1 MVGTGNPNP
10 ARITE
15 PVWWFAQ
22 QCMSLTPTATSQE
35 FGGIVNENES
45 GYHNTR
51 DGNIRRGRPNDYSIR
66 DPLNKQG
73 PSDKSAAFDWTFPSA
88 QAGNFGIIILYS
100 ARVAAAWASNDPRM
114 WVLAELL
121 CESDWDYD
129 PEGWV
134 FYPTHSF
141 RVPDRSHKWHMH
153 FSFIRAYLN
162 DWAGFDAL
170 FSVIK
175 GESLTSWRAR
185 TGRGGPVT
193 TPVPGNQGDIDMGGP
208 QYLVQVKGNDTVY
221 QSDGWEYQGIS
232 FPRFQFYTNVLK
244 LGYVMVNDAAGLADM
259 AGEPHASNKEMRTLA
274 DVSDEVVKKIAA
286 AAAVSAPGSPA
297 GTLTGEELS
306 ALLNQQAVAIVD
318 EIKDRLDT

>member
-1 MVGTGNPNP
+1 MAGTGNPNP

-22 QCMSLTPTATSQE
+22 QCMALTPTANSQE
-35 FGGIVNENES
+35 FGGIVNEGES

-51 DGNIRRGRPNDYSIR
+51 NGNIARGRPNDYSIR

-73 PSDKSAAFDWTFPSA
+73 PADKSAAFDWTFPSA

-100 ARVAAAWASNDPRM
+100 ARVAAAWASRDPRM

-121 CESDWDYD
+121 CESDGDYD

-175 GESLTSWRAR
+175 GESLAAWKAR

-193 TPVPGNQGDIDMGGP
+193 TPAPTPIAKGGEFDM
-208 QYLVQVKGNDTVY
+208 YMVQVKGNDTVY
-221 QSDGWEYQGIS
+221 QSDGWTYQGIS
-232 FPRFQFYTNVLK
+232 FTRFKFYADVMK
-244 LGYVMVNDAAGLADM
+244 LGYVMVDSIDKLAEM
-259 AGEPHASNKEMRTLA
+259 AGESHASNKEMRTLA
-274 DVSDEVVKKIAA
+274 DVSEEVLKKIAA
-286 AAAVSAPGSPA
+286 AAATNAPGSPA

-306 ALLNQQAVAIVD
+306 ALLNKQATAIVD
-318 EIKDRLDT
+318 EVAERLHN

>member
-1 MVGTGNPNP
+1 M
-10 ARITE
+10 A
-15 PVWWFAQ
+15 
-22 QCMSLTPTATSQE
+22 LTPTANSQE
-35 FGGIVNENES
+35 FGGIVNENEC

-88 QAGNFGIIILYS
+88 QAGNFGVITLYS

-121 CESDWDYD
+121 CESDGDYD

-153 FSFIRAYLN
+153 FSFIRKYLN

-170 FSVIK
+170 FSVVK
-175 GESLTSWRAR
+175 GESLNAWKQR
-185 TGRGGPVT
+185 TGRGGPST
-193 TPVPGNQGDIDMGGP
+193 APLPKPDATIGGELDM
-208 QYLVQVKGNDTVY
+208 YMVQVKGNDTVY

-232 FPRFQFYTNVLK
+232 YDRFRFYVDILK
-244 LGYVMVNDAAGLADM
+244 LGFVMVDSADKLPSM
-259 AGEPHASNKEMRTLA
+259 AGEPHVNNSEMRTLSN
-274 DVSDEVVKKIAA
+274 VSEEVLKKIAA
-286 AAAVSAPGSPA
+286 AAATSAPGSPA
-297 GTLTGEELS
+297 GSLTGEELS
-306 ALLNQQAVAIVD
+306 ALLNKQATAIVD
-318 EIKDRLDT
+318 EVAERLHN

>member
-1 MVGTGNPNP
+1 MAPNPNP
-10 ARITE
+10 KYITD
-15 PVWWFAQ
+15 PVWWFAE
-22 QCMSLTPTATSQE
+22 QCMSLTSTSTSQE
-35 FGGIVNENES
+35 FGGIVNLGES

-51 DGNIRRGRPNDYSIR
+51 NGNIARGNKNDYSIR

-73 PSDKSAAFDWTFPSA
+73 PGDKSAAFDWTFPSA
-88 QAGNFGIIILYS
+88 QAGNYGQIVLYS
-100 ARVAAAWASNDPRM
+100 ARVQAAWTNKDPRT

-121 CESDWDYD
+121 CESDYDYD

-170 FSVIK
+170 FSIIK
-175 GESLTSWRAR
+175 GESLAAWMLR
-185 TGRGGPVT
+185 TGRTSAQP
-193 TPVPGNQGDIDMGGP
+193 TPTPPSAQGDADMGGP

-232 FPRFQFYTNVLK
+232 YPRFQFFTTVLK
-244 LGYVMVNDAAGLADM
+244 LGYVLVENEAALKDM
-259 AGEPHASNKEMRTLA
+259 AGEPHASNQEMRTLSGI
-274 DVSDEVVKKIAA
+274 SDEVLKKIAA
-286 AAAVSAPGSPA
+286 AAAASAPGSPA
-297 GTLTGEELS
+297 GSLTGEELS
-306 ALLNQQAVAIVD
+306 ALLNKQATAIVD
-318 EIKDRLDT
+318 EVAERLNN